1 MPAAPRPKRLRPARH
16 ARIVRR
22 ETPAAAAFNRGMRI
36 WTIGHGTRPAQELVE
51 TLAAAGVET
60 LVDVRRFPGSR
71 RNPQFNQAALAG
83 TLTEAGISYVHAV
96 DLGGRVSGEPGEER
110 FACIRE
116 AAFRSYAA
124 RMGTPAWQDALTAA
138 LAQPAPCFMCAE
150 RLWWRCHRRFIAE
163 LLTARGEEVLHLLGP
178 HEFQQHRLLEE
189 SEVRDRRLYLCGELV
204 A

>member
-1 MPAAPRPKRLRPARH
+1 
-16 ARIVRR
+16 
-22 ETPAAAAFNRGMRI
+22 MRI
-36 WTIGHGTRPAQELVE
+36 WTIGHGIRPAPELVA
-51 TLAAAGVET
+51 TLAQAGVET

-71 RNPQFNQAALAG
+71 RNPQFNQAALAR
-83 TLTEAGISYVHAV
+83 TLSEAGVAYVHAV

-124 RMGTPAWQDALTAA
+124 RMGTPAWQDALAA
-138 LAQPAPCFMCAE
+138 TLAEPAPCFMCAE
-150 RLWWRCHRRFIAE
+150 KLWWRCHRRFIAE

-178 HEFQQHRLLEE
+178 HEFQPHRLLEE
-189 SEVRDRRLYLCGELV
+189 SEARDGRLYLCGELV